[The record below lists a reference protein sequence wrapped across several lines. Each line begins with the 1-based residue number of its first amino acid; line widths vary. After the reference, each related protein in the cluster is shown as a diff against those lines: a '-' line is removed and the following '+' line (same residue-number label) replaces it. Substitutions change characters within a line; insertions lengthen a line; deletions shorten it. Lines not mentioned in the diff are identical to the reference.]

1 MLLVGFVIAL
11 TMQASSPRHAR
22 SRVICQMTF
31 GTTQTVRSYLQSFRA
46 LDVIEE
52 TNKPCFSVAGKEYN
66 KKACC
71 EVGQN
76 VTSDS
81 CPAGSPG
88 PSALIIVITVLASI
102 IGVLMMG
109 LILLYKL
116 KKPNPMVDVPVAAV
130 PVQEG
135 DISIINPSKN
145 ANMEQYPGASAP
157 PPPVN
162 PQFLAQ
168 EGVRVY

>member
-1 MLLVGFVIAL
+1 
-11 TMQASSPRHAR
+11 
-22 SRVICQMTF
+22 
-31 GTTQTVRSYLQSFRA
+31 
-46 LDVIEE
+46 
-52 TNKPCFSVAGKEYN
+52 
-66 KKACC
+66 
-71 EVGQN
+71 
-76 VTSDS
+76 
-81 CPAGSPG
+81 
-88 PSALIIVITVLASI
+88 
-102 IGVLMMG
+102 MMG
-109 LILLYKL
+109 LLLSHML

-162 PQFLAQ
+162 PQFLVQ